1 MEHLWAFWRSTYI
14 ENVDKRPENE
24 CFLCEAVSQPPEKF
38 REYLVL
44 HKGKKAFVI
53 MNLFPY
59 NGGHLMVCPIRH
71 IDDFTSLDREEL
83 LEINLL
89 VQACIRA
96 LKRTI
101 SPHGFNVGWN
111 LGRVAGA
118 GLEGHI
124 HCHIVP
130 RWNGDTNFMPVL
142 AETKVISQH
151 FLDLYDRIKPVLDEE
166 IEKLNL

>member
-1 MEHLWAFWRSTYI
+1 MQHLWAFWRSTYI
-14 ENVDKRPENE
+14 ENVDKMPKSE
-24 CFLCEAVSQPPEKF
+24 CFLCDAVNQPPEKY

-44 HKGKKAFVI
+44 HKGKTAFVI

-71 IDDFTSLDREEL
+71 TDDFTSLTDEEL
-83 LEINLL
+83 LEINKL
-89 VQACIRA
+89 VQASIKA
-96 LKRTI
+96 LKKAI

-118 GLEGHI
+118 GLEQHI
-124 HCHIVP
+124 HCHVVP

-142 AETKVISQH
+142 SETKVISQH
-151 FLDLYDRIKPVLDEE
+151 FLDLYDKIKPHLDEAIRE
-166 IEKLNL
+166 LNL